1 MYGEGEGEW
10 MRDEEAVSSLAV
22 MPRRHVSW
30 RDVDAFGEDHP
41 QVPQHITM
49 YLLFTNMKEN
59 TVYQEQF
66 AYIGP

>member
-1 MYGEGEGEW
+1 

-30 RDVDAFGEDHP
+30 HDVDAFGEDHP

-49 YLLFTNMKEN
+49 YCLFTRMKEK
-59 TVYQEQF
+59 TLYQDQS
-66 AYIGP
+66 ACIGP